1 MICLIMDGF
10 DVQAMGYVGPAIVL
24 DWKIDRSQLGPVF
37 AAANFG
43 VLIGAPAFSML
54 ADKIGRRP
62 VLVGATLAFSVMAIA
77 TAYAQTIEQ
86 LLWLR
91 FLAGIRHGLHHPER
105 HRPGRRVQPE
115 AKPRD
120 ADDVHHRGLHRRR
133 AARRRVVADG

>member
-1 MICLIMDGF
+1 MLENSTVGPLQIRVFALCMICLIMDGF

-43 VLIGAPAFSML
+43 VLIGALSLSML

-77 TAYAQTIEQ
+77 TAYARSE
-86 LLWLR
+86 
-91 FLAGIRHGLHHPER
+91 E
-105 HRPGRRVQPE
+105 RRVGKE
-115 AKPRD
+115 CRS
-120 ADDVHHRGLHRRR
+120 
-133 AARRRVVADG
+133 